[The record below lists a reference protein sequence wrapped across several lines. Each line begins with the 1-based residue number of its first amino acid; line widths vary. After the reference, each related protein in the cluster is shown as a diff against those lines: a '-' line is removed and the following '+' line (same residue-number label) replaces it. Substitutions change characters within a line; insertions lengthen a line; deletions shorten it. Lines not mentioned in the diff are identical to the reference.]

1 MKNAEIYRKAL
12 VEREAEL
19 AALRRSYNQLA
30 ATLEELLV
38 EKFAISELRDFWR
51 KRAGM
56 PVKGGEE

>member
-51 KRAGM
+51 KRAGL
-56 PVKGGEE
+56 PVKGEEE

>member
-51 KRAGM
+51 KRAGL